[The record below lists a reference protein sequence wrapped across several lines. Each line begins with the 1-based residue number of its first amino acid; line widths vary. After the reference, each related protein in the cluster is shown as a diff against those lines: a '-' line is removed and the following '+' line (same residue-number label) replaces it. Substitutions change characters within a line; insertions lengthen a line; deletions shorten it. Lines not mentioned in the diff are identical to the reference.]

1 MKRVVVK
8 ACSRFLHVGWAQLEL
23 ADALLINIFSQLFN
37 YLFFKGH
44 LRNKHPEKCIN
55 SESKGMNNLFIS
67 ALNFLNRI
75 PNMALVVTLRV
86 SAHRGY
92 RAFQEARDPRD
103 QLVQRD
109 LPVVTDQKGLRVHE
123 ELKAMK
129 DPVENRDFQAP
140 REVQGQL
147 VQQAHSEAR
156 VMQAPL
162 EVKVPLAPKDH
173 KAPRVKLER
182 RVIQV
187 LLEVKVPQAPRGLRG
202 LFHVT
207 GNSAF

>member
-1 MKRVVVK
+1 MYSKSKRIN
-8 ACSRFLHVGWAQLEL
+8 
-23 ADALLINIFSQLFN
+23 DTLILFYFN
-37 YLFFKGH
+37 
-44 LRNKHPEKCIN
+44 
-55 SESKGMNNLFIS
+55 S

-75 PNMALVVTLRV
+75 PNMPLVVTLRV

-92 RAFQEARDPRD
+92 RASQEARDPRD

-109 LPVVTDQKGLRVHE
+109 HPAVTDRKDLWVHE
-123 ELKAMK
+123 ESKAMK
-129 DPVENRDFQAP
+129 DPVENRDFLAQM
-140 REVQGQL
+140 EVQGQL
-147 VQQAHSEAR
+147 VQQAQAEAR

-162 EVKVPLAPKDH
+162 EVKVPLAPRDH

-187 LLEVKVPQAPRGLRG
+187 LLEVKVPQAPRGLQG
-202 LFHVT
+202 LLHVT

>member
-1 MKRVVVK
+1 
-8 ACSRFLHVGWAQLEL
+8 
-23 ADALLINIFSQLFN
+23 
-37 YLFFKGH
+37 
-44 LRNKHPEKCIN
+44 
-55 SESKGMNNLFIS
+55 MNNLFIS

-75 PNMALVVTLRV
+75 PNMALVVTLLV

-92 RAFQEARDPRD
+92 RASQEARDPRD

-109 LPVVTDQKGLRVHE
+109 LPVVMDQKGLRVQE
-123 ELKAMK
+123 ESKAIK

-162 EVKVPLAPKDH
+162 APRDH

-187 LLEVKVPQAPRGLRG
+187 LLEVKVPQAPRGLQG
-202 LFHVT
+202 LLHVT
-207 GNSAF
+207 GNSAFLRIWQMTGTLDW

>member
-1 MKRVVVK
+1 MHG
-8 ACSRFLHVGWAQLEL
+8 SSSL
-23 ADALLINIFSQLFN
+23 
-37 YLFFKGH
+37 
-44 LRNKHPEKCIN
+44 
-55 SESKGMNNLFIS
+55 IS

-75 PNMALVVTLRV
+75 HKMAPVVTLRV

-92 RAFQEARDPRD
+92 RASQDTQDRRD

-109 LPVVTDQKGLRVHE
+109 HPGITDPKDLWVHE
-123 ELKAMK
+123 ESKAMK

-162 EVKVPLAPKDH
+162 EVKVPLAPRDH

-187 LLEVKVPQAPRGLRG
+187 LLEVKVPQVLRG
-202 LFHVT
+202 LQGLLHVI
-207 GNSAF
+207 GNSAFLRV

>member
-1 MKRVVVK
+1 MNN
-8 ACSRFLHVGWAQLEL
+8 ASL
-23 ADALLINIFSQLFN
+23 S
-37 YLFFKGH
+37 LFFFF
-44 LRNKHPEKCIN
+44 IN
-55 SESKGMNNLFIS
+55 

-92 RAFQEARDPRD
+92 RASQEARDPRD
-103 QLVQRD
+103 QLVHRD
-109 LPVVTDQKGLRVHE
+109 HPGITDPKDLWVHE
-123 ELKAMK
+123 ESKAMK

-147 VQQAHSEAR
+147 VQQAQAETR
-156 VMQAPL
+156 VMQVLL
-162 EVKVPLAPKDH
+162 EVKVHLAPRDH

-187 LLEVKVPQAPRGLRG
+187 LLEVKVPQAPRGLKG
-202 LFHVT
+202 LLHVI
-207 GNSAF
+207 GNNAFLRI